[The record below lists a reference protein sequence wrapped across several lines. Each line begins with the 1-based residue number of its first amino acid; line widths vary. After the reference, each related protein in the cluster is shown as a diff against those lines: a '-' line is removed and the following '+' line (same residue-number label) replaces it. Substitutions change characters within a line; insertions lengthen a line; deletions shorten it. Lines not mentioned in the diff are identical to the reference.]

1 MNEDRSQLGWIERTA
16 SLVFQAALPLAL
28 FLSVLRLTL
37 TPAYV
42 KMAYRAPEFPSDP
55 YGFSLEQREGYALV
69 SLDYLLNDAGIEFLG
84 DREFEDGSPLFNQRE
99 LRHMRDVK
107 SLTQFALKLWY
118 GLLLLGAAAGA
129 VRWRVSGVKAL
140 GRDVRSGAKATF
152 ALMGALALGLVL
164 SFQTVFVG
172 FHRIFFEGNTW
183 LFLYSDT
190 LIRLFPVRFWQQ
202 VFVFLALTT
211 AILAGAL
218 LLIGRRW
225 MVSSSG
231 RDTHMQS

>member
-1 MNEDRSQLGWIERTA
+1 MNEEGGHIGWIERAA
-16 SLVFQAALPLAL
+16 SLVFRAALPLAL
-28 FLSVLRLTL
+28 FLSVLRLIL

-42 KMAYRAPEFPSDP
+42 RAAYRVPDFPPDP
-55 YGFSLEQREGYALV
+55 YGFSLEERERYALI
-69 SLDYLLNDAGIEFLG
+69 SLEYLVNDAGIEFLG
-84 DREFEDGSPLFNQRE
+84 DREFEDGTALFNQRE

-107 SLTQFALKLWY
+107 ALTQFALKLWY
-118 GLLLLGAAAGA
+118 GLLFLVAGAAG
-129 VRWRVSGVKAL
+129 VRWRVSGGQGL
-140 GRDVRSGAKATF
+140 GRDIRSGAKATF

-202 VFVFLALTT
+202 VFVFLAFTT
-211 AILAGAL
+211 AMLAGVL
-218 LLIGRRW
+218 LLVGRRW
-225 MVSSSG
+225 ITASSSREG
-231 RDTHMQS
+231 DE